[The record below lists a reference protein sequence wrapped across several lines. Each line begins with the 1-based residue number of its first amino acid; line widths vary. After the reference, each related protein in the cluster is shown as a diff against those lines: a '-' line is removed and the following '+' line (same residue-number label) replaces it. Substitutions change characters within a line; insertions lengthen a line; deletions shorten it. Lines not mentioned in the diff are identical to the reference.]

1 MKRVLLLLSL
11 LAVQGCVT
19 QLTPEGSSV
28 RIAGKS
34 DECEFIGTVSASNSM
49 GMSTADEAEGALNE
63 LRNKAADMGAN
74 AVRIINMDSDMAV
87 TTALAEALK
96 CDSE

>member
-1 MKRVLLLLSL
+1 MIRVLLLLSL

-28 RIAGKS
+28 RIANES

-49 GMSTADEAEGALNE
+49 GMSQADEAEGALNE
-63 LRNKAADMGAN
+63 LRNKAAAMGAN
-74 AVRIINMDSDMAV
+74 AVRIINVDSNEVAS
-87 TTALAEALK
+87 TALAEALK

>member
-1 MKRVLLLLSL
+1 MNRVLLLLPL
-11 LAVQGCVT
+11 LALQGCVT

-28 RIAGKS
+28 RIASES
-34 DECEFIGTVSASNSM
+34 DECEFIGTVSAANSM

-74 AVRIINMDSDMAV
+74 AVRIINVDSNEV
-87 TTALAEALK
+87 GTTALAEALK
-96 CDSE
+96 CSSG

>member
-1 MKRVLLLLSL
+1 MMRVLLLLSL
-11 LAVQGCVT
+11 FAVQGCVT

-28 RIAGKS
+28 RIASES

-96 CDSE
+96 CDGE